1 MAKTLI
7 LLPQTDFDPT
17 EVAVPWAALIEAGH
31 AVVFATESGAAATCD
46 GVTLSGDGLPWAA
59 RSMTARPENRALYA
73 QMAASDAFRSP
84 IRWADARMA
93 DHDAVL
99 LPGGHANGMRP
110 YCESG
115 DVHCIARE
123 AFASDKIV
131 AAICHGVLPLARAK
145 AADGT
150 PLLRGRKTTSLT
162 ARMEKLSIMLTKRA
176 MGDHYQTYPQTV
188 EAEVRNALGIGKD
201 GGGEYLVG
209 PLFPRYATASR
220 RDIGFVVEDGQ
231 YISARWPGDA
241 WTLAARLCEKL
252 GPA

>member
-1 MAKTLI
+1 MAKALI
-7 LLPQTDFDPT
+7 LLPQSDFDPT

-31 AVVFATESGAAATCD
+31 AVVFATESGAVAACD
-46 GVTLSGDGLPWAA
+46 GVTLSGEGLPWAA

-84 IRWADARMA
+84 IAYADAHMA
-93 DHDAVL
+93 DYAAVL
-99 LPGGHANGMRP
+99 FPGGHANGMRP

-115 DVHCIARE
+115 DVHRVARE
-123 AFASDKIV
+123 AFASDKII

-162 ARMEKLSIMLTKRA
+162 ARMEKLSIFLTKAA
-176 MGDHYQTYPQTV
+176 MGDHYQTYADTV
-188 EAEVRNALGIGKD
+188 EAEAREALGASGD
-201 GGGEYLVG
+201 YQTG

-220 RDIGFVVEDGQ
+220 RDIGFVVEDGN

-241 WTLAARLCEKL
+241 WTLAARLCAKI
-252 GPA
+252 GSA